1 MPLSF
6 CTDVVV
12 STLAPDGADP
22 AASAAASIGS
32 SLRQQSSQSAHSSHS
47 AHSSRSRARSR
58 AGSSSSRSRARSTIE
73 EEVTAEQR
81 MGKAIG
87 LAALL
92 GSVAVRNIFLSIL
105 SNIFIYFFTETP
117 LTLSYFNLWSPNVY
131 FLVQYCRP
139 LPVHF
144 LLPQ

>member
-1 MPLSF
+1 MITGTQHPWLASFVPAKICFFLTHFIFYFFFFMMTLSF
-6 CTDVVV
+6 YTDVVV

-92 GSVAVRNIFLSIL
+92 GSVAVRDIF
-105 SNIFIYFFTETP
+105 
-117 LTLSYFNLWSPNVY
+117 VD
-131 FLVQYCRP
+131 FLQ
-139 LPVHF
+139 
-144 LLPQ
+144 